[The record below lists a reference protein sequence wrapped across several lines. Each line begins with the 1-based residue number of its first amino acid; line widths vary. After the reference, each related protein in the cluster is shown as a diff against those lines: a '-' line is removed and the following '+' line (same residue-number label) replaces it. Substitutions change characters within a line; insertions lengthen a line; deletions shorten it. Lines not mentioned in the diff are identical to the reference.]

1 MDREE
6 CPYSR
11 PVRGQKVL
19 RGCLLRE
26 VEGTGPRGPWSYLIQ
41 CPPKGYA
48 NNFRDCPDCVKAK
61 ENDVDPDELA
71 QTRRGKRRAKKK

>member
-1 MDREE
+1 MDEGE

-11 PVRGQKVL
+11 PVKGQRVL

-26 VEGTGPRGPWSYLIQ
+26 VMGTGPRGSWSYLMQ

-48 NNFRDCPDCVKAK
+48 NSFRDCPDYVKAK
-61 ENDVDPDELA
+61 ENDVDPDDLI
-71 QTRRGKRRAKKK
+71 QRKSKKSPA